1 MTTSMQDSFVIHVE
15 LAQAKAWFE
24 RLHGRAAHLGGLMR
38 DIGEILTK
46 STQGRFRDGVGPD
59 GIPWQPLADGSGR
72 TPLLDTG
79 RMRDEI
85 FPTSGEDWAQ
95 ISATAKQAGWH
106 QFGTDPYVILAK
118 PGKALSWPGLPTRT
132 NKAGKTIPGAV
143 KKVNHPGLPA
153 RHYPALDARFDRDAV
168 LGGLCFINAI
178 KAEDGAIVHLGGYA
192 RMTFGER
199 DVDECA
205 AGESGTRLAQ
215 HRLHAA
221 RPQRRAAGGSRTHPG
236 RPD

>member
-1 MTTSMQDSFVIHVE
+1 MTTSMQDLKDKNNPFVIHVE
-15 LAQAKAWFE
+15 LAQARAWFE

-46 STQGRFRDGVGPD
+46 STQRRFRDGVGPD

-85 FPTSGEDWAQ
+85 FPTSGGDWVQ
-95 ISATAKQAGWH
+95 ISATAKQARWH

-118 PGKALSWPGLPTRT
+118 PGKALSWPGLPART

-153 RHYPALDARFDRDAV
+153 RPFIGLSIDDRNEIEKTAEAWIS
-168 LGGLCFINAI
+168 L
-178 KAEDGAIVHLGGYA
+178 KAD
-192 RMTFGER
+192 
-199 DVDECA
+199 
-205 AGESGTRLAQ
+205 
-215 HRLHAA
+215 
-221 RPQRRAAGGSRTHPG
+221 
-236 RPD
+236 